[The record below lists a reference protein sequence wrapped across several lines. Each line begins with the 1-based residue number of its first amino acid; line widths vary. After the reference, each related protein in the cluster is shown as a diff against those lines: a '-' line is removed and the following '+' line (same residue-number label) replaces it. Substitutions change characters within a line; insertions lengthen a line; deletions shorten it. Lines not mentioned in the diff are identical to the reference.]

1 MAVEF
6 NPSNTK
12 VRKAGKCVA
21 VFEQVDGGIIVWFQ
35 AIKGTH
41 FSEDFTADDLR
52 AIADKLEF
60 LENQDN
66 ATKN

>member
-12 VRKAGKCVA
+12 VRKSGKCVA
-21 VFEQVDGGIIVWFQ
+21 VFEQEANGIIVWFQ

-41 FSEDFTADDLR
+41 FSEDFTADELR
-52 AIADKLEF
+52 AIADKLEE
-60 LENQDN
+60 LERE
-66 ATKN
+66 AER